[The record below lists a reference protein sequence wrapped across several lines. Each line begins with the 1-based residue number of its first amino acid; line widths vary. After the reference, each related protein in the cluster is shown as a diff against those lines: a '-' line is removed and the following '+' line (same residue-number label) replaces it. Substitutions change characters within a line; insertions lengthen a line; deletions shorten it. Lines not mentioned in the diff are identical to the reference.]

1 MTDPPVS
8 PLEDRLSNVEAELAA
23 VIIAIQVLTMMV
35 QVQSK
40 SAEELMSLV
49 EEATAAFPLHE
60 TQFSSQIQ

>member
-35 QVQSK
+35 QVQAR
-40 SAEELMSLV
+40 SAEELASLV

>member
-8 PLEDRLSNVEAELAA
+8 PLDNRLSSIEAELAA
-23 VIIAIQVLTMMV
+23 VVIAIQVLTMMV